1 MHNVPIFNISRKNVT
16 EEEFL
21 EGLLPNG
28 KYSHLRLILSKTN
41 ELYFGKKYLMV
52 TQTGFG
58 VVKLCDLDYSDNEI
72 QIYLQDVGSG
82 IIQHFSID
90 VNDNAFRFF
99 LLAWDD
105 IRKMVMDDTKCKPD
119 DDKLLDFD
127 FK

>member
-1 MHNVPIFNISRKNVT
+1 MLNVPCFNRSRKNVT

-28 KYSHLRLILSKTN
+28 EYSHLRLILSKTN
-41 ELYFGKKYLMV
+41 NCQFGKKYLMV

-58 VVKLCDLDYSDNEI
+58 IVKLCDIDYSDNEI
-72 QIYLQDVGSG
+72 QIYLQDISSG

-90 VNDNAFRFF
+90 VNDNVFRFF

-105 IRKMVMDDTKCKPD
+105 IRKMVLDDTNCKPD

-127 FK
+127 FR

>member
-1 MHNVPIFNISRKNVT
+1 MHNVPKYNRSRKHVT

-41 ELYFGKKYLMV
+41 DLYFGKKFLMV

-58 VVKLCDLDYSDNEI
+58 IVKFCDLDYSDNEI
-72 QIYLQDVGSG
+72 QIYLQDASSG
-82 IIQHFSID
+82 IIQHFAID
-90 VNDNAFRFF
+90 INDNAFKFF
-99 LLAWDD
+99 LLALDD
-105 IRKMVMDDTKCKPD
+105 IRKMIIDDTSYKSD

-127 FK
+127 FS